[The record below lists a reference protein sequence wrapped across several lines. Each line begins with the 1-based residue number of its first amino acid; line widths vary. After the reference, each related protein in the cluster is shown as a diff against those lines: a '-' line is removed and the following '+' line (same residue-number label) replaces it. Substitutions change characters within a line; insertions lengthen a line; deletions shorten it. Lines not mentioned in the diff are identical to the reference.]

1 MKRVYFLAASFVF
14 VFVMASMS
22 FAQAVPASK
31 IGWIVTSDF
40 GDDKGGIAKYLTAS
54 KALETEMKPRAL
66 ELQTLQTKLNTI
78 ADDLAKISA
87 ACQNPAIPCD
97 QKGAAAKQEEGQRLK
112 REFEFKQKEAQAALD
127 KRRAEVMGPI
137 TTNIYQ
143 ALQEYAKV
151 KGYAVVL
158 DIAALGAADQPN
170 PVLVLDPSADITK
183 DFITWY
189 NARPATTATVTTPK

>member
-1 MKRVYFLAASFVF
+1 MKRIYILAASFVF
-14 VFVMASMS
+14 LFVMVSIS

-31 IGWIVTSDF
+31 IGWIVTTDF
-40 GDDKGGIAKYLTAS
+40 GDDKGGISKYLNAS

-78 ADDLAKISA
+78 GDDLAKISA
-87 ACQNPAIPCD
+87 ACQNPAVPCD

-143 ALQEYAKV
+143 ALQEYAKL
-151 KGYAVVL
+151 KGFAVVL
-158 DIAALGAADQPN
+158 DVAALGAADQPN

-189 NARPATTATVTTPK
+189 NARPATTATTAAPK